1 MGDSRSDN
9 IQFCSFSILE
19 KRVLQT
25 LILACK
31 KSKKFNTRFVS
42 HINTKVH
49 PRRLRGGQL
58 GHKKLAAKVFNNGQE
73 SPWDTT
79 LNEPVPQ
86 LICCFHDLP
95 LRRSSPAN
103 SIVSHTVWLV
113 QDSFLR
119 EEFLVKWDPR
129 NQRNSI
135 IGKIS
140 V

>member
-31 KSKKFNTRFVS
+31 KSNKFNTRFVS

-103 SIVSHTVWLV
+103 SIVSRTVWLV

>member
-19 KRVLQT
+19 KSVLQT

-103 SIVSHTVWLV
+103 SIVSRTVWLV

>member
-1 MGDSRSDN
+1 MGDSRSDK

-58 GHKKLAAKVFNNGQE
+58 GHKKLTAKVFNNGQE

-103 SIVSHTVWLV
+103 SIVSRTIWLM

>member
-86 LICCFHDLP
+86 LICCFYDLP

-103 SIVSHTVWLV
+103 LIVSRTVWLV

-140 V
+140 I

>member
-1 MGDSRSDN
+1 MGDSRSDK

-103 SIVSHTVWLV
+103 SIVSCTVWLV

>member
-95 LRRSSPAN
+95 QRRSSPAN
-103 SIVSHTVWLV
+103 SIVSRTVWLV

>member
-49 PRRLRGGQL
+49 PWRLRGGQL

-103 SIVSHTVWLV
+103 SIVSRTVWLV

>member
-25 LILACK
+25 LILVCK
-31 KSKKFNTRFVS
+31 KSKKFNTRFVY

-103 SIVSHTVWLV
+103 SIVSRTVWLV

>member
-25 LILACK
+25 LILAYK

-103 SIVSHTVWLV
+103 SIVSRTVWLV

-119 EEFLVKWDPR
+119 EEFLVKWDLR

-140 V
+140 I

>member
-1 MGDSRSDN
+1 MGDSRSDK

-19 KRVLQT
+19 KSVLQT

-103 SIVSHTVWLV
+103 SIVSRTVWLV

>member
-103 SIVSHTVWLV
+103 SIVSRTVWLV

>member
-1 MGDSRSDN
+1 MGDSRSDK

-103 SIVSHTVWLV
+103 SIVSRTVWLV

-119 EEFLVKWDPR
+119 EEFSVKWDPR

>member
-1 MGDSRSDN
+1 MGDSRSDK

-103 SIVSHTVWLV
+103 SIVSRTVWLV

>member
-25 LILACK
+25 LILVCK

-103 SIVSHTVWLV
+103 SIVSRTVWLV

>member
-103 SIVSHTVWLV
+103 SIVSRTVWLV
-113 QDSFLR
+113 QDTFLR

>member
-1 MGDSRSDN
+1 MGDLRSDN

-103 SIVSHTVWLV
+103 SIVSRTVWLV

>member
-42 HINTKVH
+42 YINTKVH

-103 SIVSHTVWLV
+103 SIVSRTVWLV

>member
-1 MGDSRSDN
+1 MGDSRSDK

>member
-103 SIVSHTVWLV
+103 SIVSRTVWLV

-119 EEFLVKWDPR
+119 EEFSVKWDPR

>member
-58 GHKKLAAKVFNNGQE
+58 GHKKLAAKGFNNGQE

-103 SIVSHTVWLV
+103 SIVSRTVWLV

>member
-1 MGDSRSDN
+1 MRDSRSDN

-103 SIVSHTVWLV
+103 SIVSRTVWLV

>member
-103 SIVSHTVWLV
+103 L
-113 QDSFLR
+113 
-119 EEFLVKWDPR
+119 
-129 NQRNSI
+129 I
-135 IGKIS
+135 ISRTCLARARQLSSRRVFGEMGPKKPKKFHNW
-140 V
+140 

>member
-1 MGDSRSDN
+1 MGDSRSDK

-49 PRRLRGGQL
+49 PRRLRGSQL

-103 SIVSHTVWLV
+103 SIVSRTVWLV

>member
-1 MGDSRSDN
+1 MGDSRSDK

-31 KSKKFNTRFVS
+31 KSNKFNTRFVS

-103 SIVSHTVWLV
+103 SIVSRTVWLV

>member
-1 MGDSRSDN
+1 MGDSRSDK

-31 KSKKFNTRFVS
+31 KSEKFNTRFVS

-103 SIVSHTVWLV
+103 SIVSRTVWLV